1 MSSRQKIA
9 IIGAGIAGLA
19 CARSLSDAGLK
30 LVVFD
35 KGRNAGGRA
44 ATRCVAGDI
53 QFDHGA
59 QYFTAR
65 SPEFS
70 SVLES
75 MLTCGTAALW
85 DDGSKKPHFVGIPG
99 MNALAKYLGRDLEIH
114 QSTEV
119 ATVRRARSG
128 WDVYIGAVRHQFDIV
143 VVTIPAPQIINLL
156 GQSGAFADGLEGV
169 GFDSCLTLMAAL
181 EPLSARPFVTCAD
194 TDDALAWIAEDS
206 SKPDRGTEA
215 CWVAQASPSWSA
227 KYLNSD
233 SEAIVA
239 MMLPMLCDRL
249 GITNAKVR
257 YATAHRWRYAKVS
270 EPLGKPFIRHTSGTL
285 YAGGDWC
292 LGSRLEAAW
301 TSGHSIA
308 RDILGLA

>member
-19 CARSLSDAGLK
+19 CARRLSDAGLN

-35 KGRNAGGRA
+35 KGRKAGGRT
-44 ATRCVAGDI
+44 ATRRVAGGI

-65 SPEFS
+65 SPAFS
-70 SVLES
+70 SVLEM
-75 MLTCGTAALW
+75 MLSCGAAALW
-85 DDGSKKPHFVGIPG
+85 DDGSGKTHFVGTPG
-99 MNALAKYLGRDLEIH
+99 MDSLARYLGRDLEIH

-119 ATVRRARSG
+119 ATVRPARNG
-128 WDVYIGAVRHQFDIV
+128 WAVDIGLATHQFDKVII
-143 VVTIPAPQIINLL
+143 TIPAPQVINLF
-156 GQSGAFADGLEGV
+156 GQPGVFAGELEGAR
-169 GFDSCLTLMAAL
+169 FNPCLTLMAAL
-181 EPLSARPFVTCAD
+181 EPLCAPPFVSRTD

-233 SEAIVA
+233 SEAIAA

-257 YATAHRWRYAKVS
+257 YVTAHRWRYAKVS
-270 EPLGKPFIRHTSGTL
+270 EPLGKPFIRHPSGTL

-292 LGSRLEAAW
+292 LGARLEAAW
-301 TSGHSIA
+301 TSGDSIA

>member
-1 MSSRQKIA
+1 MRSRQEIA

-19 CARSLSDAGLK
+19 CARRLSDAGLK

-44 ATRCVAGDI
+44 ATRCIATDI

-65 SPEFS
+65 SPAFS

-75 MLTCGTAALW
+75 MLSCGAAARW
-85 DDGSKKPHFVGIPG
+85 DDGSGKPHFVGIPG
-99 MNALAKYLGRDLEIH
+99 MNALATYLERDLERH

-119 ATVRRARSG
+119 VAVRRARNG
-128 WDVYIGAVRHQFDIV
+128 WAVDIGADKHQFDMV
-143 VVTIPAPQIINLL
+143 VITIPAPQIVNLL
-156 GQSGAFADGLEGV
+156 GQSGAFTDELEGV
-169 GFDSCLTLMAAL
+169 GFDPCLTLMAAL
-181 EPLSARPFVTCAD
+181 EPLSARPFVTRAD

-215 CWVAQASPSWSA
+215 CWVAQASHSWSA

-233 SEAIVA
+233 SEAISA
-239 MMLPMLCDRL
+239 MMLPMLYDRL

-257 YATAHRWRYAKVS
+257 YVAAHRWRYAKVS
-270 EPLGKPFIRHTSGTL
+270 EPLGRPFIRHKSGTL

-292 LGSRLEAAW
+292 LGAQLEAAW
-301 TSGHSIA
+301 TSGDSIA